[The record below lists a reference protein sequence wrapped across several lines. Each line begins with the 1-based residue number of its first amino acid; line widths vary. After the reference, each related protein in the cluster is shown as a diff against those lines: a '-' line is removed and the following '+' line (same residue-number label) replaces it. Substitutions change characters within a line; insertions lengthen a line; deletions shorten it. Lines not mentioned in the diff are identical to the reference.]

1 MKAQASF
8 PMKFKLSQFHMSQ
21 ERMVALLAAILF
33 IGFSITLPGFIAVEN
48 VLSLVLSVSV
58 LGVLAIGMALVI
70 IGRGIDIS
78 IVAVMVV
85 SVGWTFVLF
94 GQGANLELALLQGL
108 GLAMTFGV
116 LNGLII
122 AYVEVPAIFA
132 TLATATFVAG
142 FGQYALLP
150 TDLVYIERDLGLL
163 QVFATGRL
171 ANVPAPVIAFA
182 TLACIGA
189 LLLRYTRFGRYLY
202 GLGDNPAA
210 ARLTG
215 LPARPITVMMYA
227 FSSIFAFAAGL
238 LMAVTVGNVNT
249 RLSNS
254 MMVYDV
260 ILVVVIGGIGLS
272 GGKGRIANVLAGTLL
287 IGILLNG
294 MTIMDLDFS
303 VQSIIKSVVLLAA
316 IVVDSILNPRDE
328 QTSQQGDI

>member
-1 MKAQASF
+1 
-8 PMKFKLSQFHMSQ
+8 
-21 ERMVALLAAILF
+21 
-33 IGFSITLPGFIAVEN
+33 
-48 VLSLVLSVSV
+48 
-58 LGVLAIGMALVI
+58 
-70 IGRGIDIS
+70 
-78 IVAVMVV
+78 
-85 SVGWTFVLF
+85 
-94 GQGANLELALLQGL
+94 
-108 GLAMTFGV
+108 
-116 LNGLII
+116 
-122 AYVEVPAIFA
+122 
-132 TLATATFVAG
+132 
-142 FGQYALLP
+142 
-150 TDLVYIERDLGLL
+150 
-163 QVFATGRL
+163 
-171 ANVPAPVIAFA
+171 
-182 TLACIGA
+182 
-189 LLLRYTRFGRYLY
+189 LY